1 MNLLFSLLAGDITP
15 PPGFGENRGCTNSEK
30 LATVLIVLGV
40 LFLIVLVA
48 WLVESSQKNN
58 NTAPQEESKNPTET
72 KTNEQSQA
80 TTFENQPLTPD
91 EQELLANYRKSKE
104 QNCDNENRHEDK

>member
-1 MNLLFSLLAGDITP
+1 MNLLFSLLAGDIANGTTP
-15 PPGFGENRGCTNSEK
+15 PPGLGEENGCEK
-30 LATVLIVLGV
+30 LATVFLVFGI
-40 LFLIVLVA
+40 LFLIVLFFLLA
-48 WLVESSQKNN
+48 KSAKKGGNRKHTQ
-58 NTAPQEESKNPTET
+58 TGESKNPTET

-104 QNCDNENRHEDK
+104 QNSDRRTK